1 MISVSAIYLNALSTS
16 HDVDVHISLLRANVT
31 VLARIPFLDGSI
43 TADGNAWVRR
53 TLTLTLPPTIET
65 SSYTNTPVCDLI
77 RAETDELRI
86 VRSVVLPDGS
96 RETIPLGVFR
106 IDAVPDS
113 FNDTTPV
120 SLTGYDR
127 AADIADD
134 TFLQTRPFRAD
145 STTSLITQLIQETS
159 PNFVVRNE
167 TLKARD
173 ERVPTTHV
181 DGSRADFIQKLA
193 EGIGAVVCVDPE
205 GEFVIADAPTL
216 KDTPI
221 TRIRGGADGTLTNV
235 TSTTGREGVFNAV
248 VVRGASPSG
257 DFAPV
262 QATVY
267 DSHPLSPTRWG
278 DRLSGAFGKVPKTFD
293 RPAITTFLQ
302 AQAAAAGLLGKYAG
316 MLTPL
321 NLSSVP
327 MPHLEPGDCVF
338 VIPRDLPAGAG
349 ARVMIVDSW
358 TLDLRAGGDFT
369 MLTRDVREMTL
380 DA

>member
-1 MISVSAIYLNALSTS
+1 MISVSTTYLNALSTS
-16 HDVDVHISLLRANVT
+16 HEVDVNISLQRAKT
-31 VLARIPFLDGSI
+31 TILAGIPFLDGSI

-65 SSYTNTPVCDLI
+65 GPYTNTPIRDLI
-77 RAETDELRI
+77 RSETDELKI

-96 RETIPLGVFR
+96 RETLPLGVFR
-106 IDAVPDS
+106 IDEVPDS
-113 FNDTTPV
+113 FNDIAPV
-120 SLTGYDR
+120 TITGFDR
-127 AADIADD
+127 AADNADNK
-134 TFLQTRPFRAD
+134 FLQTRPFKAD

-159 PNFVVRNE
+159 SSFVVRNE
-167 TLKARD
+167 TIKARD
-173 ERVPTTHV
+173 DRVPTTHV

-193 EGIGAVVCVDPE
+193 EGIGAVVYVDPE

-221 TRIRGGADGTLTNV
+221 TRIHGGTDGTLTNV

-257 DFAPV
+257 DYAPV

-267 DSHPLSPTRWG
+267 DLAPSSPTRWG
-278 DRLSGAFGKVPKTFD
+278 DRLAGAFGKVPRIFD
-293 RPAITTFLQ
+293 RPAITTLPQ
-302 AQAAAAGLLGKYAG
+302 AKAAAAGLLGKYAG

-327 MPHLEPGDCVF
+327 MPHLEPGDCVL
-338 VIPRDLPAGAG
+338 VVPRDLPAGAG

-358 TLDLRAGGDFT
+358 TLDLRAGGEFT